1 MNWPVDNNDPGC
13 ETGLARAITS
23 MQKPNKHYRVLVFNQ
38 CEARL
43 QYLARTGHSL
53 HIVPPQHNI
62 EKRWRSGL
70 WPLPATVIETDRAAS
85 AEEARA
91 GGYDMAFCQT
101 IADLVVARQWELPVL
116 WAPLGL
122 LGADGRA
129 LYERLCI
136 DLADV
141 HIVFASQRQ
150 RESWGLDGAII
161 GPGIDIDD
169 WVPGTGAVAE
179 VLYCGDAE
187 RQGVLAGLPVCVL
200 DPHCAD
206 ALELLQ
212 SRRVMFSNRI
222 EGAGDGEDE
231 WVLAA
236 MAAGVPVVS
245 AAPATELAIDGH
257 NGFASLDYRYLR
269 ERLRATLAE
278 PKMAAEL
285 GRNARQT
292 VVERYPL
299 CDRIAEWNV
308 VIAACVAGTAGFVP
322 PQKVVPKVS
331 VALAVCGRAEKT
343 EDSLMALVRNTADDP
358 AYEVLVIDNAS
369 CDGTHYLLHAFEG
382 DLRVHYNDDNV
393 GLARACNQAAA
404 LAQGEYLVFLAQGAV
419 PEPEWLVEMVRL
431 AETDPSIGIVGARL
445 QDPVTGEVQC
455 VGIEFVDGAPAPVRR
470 AVAAIEPSVA
480 AVGDR
485 DMVSGACMLI
495 RRSLFAELDGFD
507 DSGFKNLEDVDLCL
521 RARER
526 GWRIVYC
533 PTSVVAWGVDVEA
546 TATEETLRFFGM
558 RWQGVIASREEETA
572 PRFRGNWE
580 GPFLVYSSIA
590 AVNREMVAALL
601 DEGRCDLGLLQS
613 EPDQIAASKFESSFD
628 AVVKRLSQPLDENPD
643 FHLRHYWPPDF
654 SRPQSGKLVVM
665 QPWEF
670 GRIPREWVEP
680 IRDNV
685 DQIWAYTN
693 YVRDCYVASGIDP
706 DLIEVVR
713 LGVDIE
719 RFKPGLAPL
728 ELPTEKSF
736 KWLYVGGTVH
746 RKGIDHLLEAYR
758 GAFDPADDVCLV
770 IKDIGTRTFYQ
781 NQHAGEA
788 IRALQN
794 DVSCPEILYITE
806 DLPDADMPRLYATCD
821 ALVHP
826 YRGEGFGLPVAEAM
840 ACALPVVVTAGGACD
855 DFCDEETAYMISS
868 ERVPIVFPD
877 GTEFAGQAWL
887 LEPDTEAL
895 VAQMRRVYANSG
907 EARARGRRAAARIAD
922 NFTWRHAA
930 LDAVA
935 ALDKLLP
942 GKSVASAPLEPMAKV
957 QIQPAAAEPLPQV
970 ALVTMGSTS
979 AEVAAAIAA
988 ELSAEVIAIRD
999 EEGAAKWGAR
1009 LDEVWSAAQGD
1020 LLIFL
1025 GEGIEVDA
1033 ADVQQLV
1040 ERLQRQPDAG
1050 LAVPQALAAS
1060 EEADI
1065 AEEGLWIFRRQA
1077 LAAIG
1082 GFDHSFG
1089 SAAALAEA
1097 GRLLD
1102 RQDWPMIRVAECA
1115 IRGTY
1120 SPLGADCAAEFAA
1133 VRHLANGDRWRAL
1146 AADDAA
1152 LEAYRQAV
1160 AAKGDFVE
1168 SIVVLSALLLEMGRA
1183 AEAADNLERLV
1194 ALDQTSFQAY
1204 NYLGLA
1210 RYQAGEVETA
1220 RMHMLRAVKLNP
1232 THVETLVNLAVL
1244 EWEQDRAA
1252 EAIGYLEQAAE
1263 FEPDNRD
1270 VIVNTGII
1278 HAQLG
1283 NPTAGID
1290 LLRDYLE
1297 LNPRD
1302 GDAAAAL
1309 ADILIQCGELAAARQ
1324 LAEALL
1330 ALDPQYPAV
1339 QAILERI
1346 RGQEKE

>member
-1 MNWPVDNNDPGC
+1 MDGPVDSNDTGC
-13 ETGLARAITS
+13 ETGRARAITS
-23 MQKPNKHYRVLVFNQ
+23 MQKPNEHYRVLVFNQ

-53 HIVPPQHNI
+53 HVVPPQHNP

-70 WPLPATVIETDRAAS
+70 WPLPDAVVETDRAAA
-85 AEEARA
+85 AEGARVGA
-91 GGYDMAFCQT
+91 YDMAFCQT
-101 IADLVVARQWELPVL
+101 VADLVVSRQWGLPAL
-116 WAPLGL
+116 WSPLGL
-122 LGADGRA
+122 LGADGGA
-129 LYERLCI
+129 LCEQFYP
-136 DLADV
+136 DLAGA

-161 GPGIDIDD
+161 GPGIEPDD
-169 WVPGTGAVAE
+169 WALGTGAVAE
-179 VLYCGDAE
+179 VLHCGAAD
-187 RQGVLAGLPVCVL
+187 RQGVLAGLPTRVF

-212 SRRVMFSNRI
+212 SRRVLFSARI
-222 EGAGDGEDE
+222 EGAGAGDDE

-236 MAAGVPVVS
+236 MAAGVPIVS
-245 AAPATELAIDGH
+245 AAPATEFAVEGQ

-269 ERLRATLAE
+269 ERLRAMLAE
-278 PKMAAEL
+278 PELAAEL
-285 GRNARQT
+285 GRNARQM
-292 VVERYPL
+292 VVERHPL
-299 CDRIAEWNV
+299 CNRIAEWNA
-308 VIAACVAGTAGFVP
+308 VIAACAAGKAGFVP
-322 PQKVVPKVS
+322 PREAGPKVS
-331 VALAVCGRAEKT
+331 VALAVCGGAEKT
-343 EDSLMALVRNTADDP
+343 EDSLIALAQNTADDP

-369 CDGTHYLLHAFEG
+369 RDWTHYLLHAFEG
-382 DLRVHYNDDNV
+382 DLRVHYNDDKAN
-393 GLARACNQAAA
+393 LARVCNQAAA
-404 LAQGEYLVFLAQGAV
+404 LAQGEYLVFLAQGAA
-419 PEPEWLVEMVRL
+419 PQPEWLAEMVRL

-445 QDPVTGEVQC
+445 QHPVTGAVQC
-455 VGIEFVDGAPAPVRR
+455 VGIEVVDGAPAPVRC
-470 AVAAIEPSVA
+470 AVAAIDPSVA

-485 DMVSGACMLI
+485 DIVSGACMLV

-507 DSGFKNLEDVDLCL
+507 DGGFDGLEDADLCL

-533 PTSVVAWGVDVEA
+533 PTSVVMGSADGETA
-546 TATEETLRFFGM
+546 ATEEALRLFGT
-558 RWQGVIASREEETA
+558 RWQGVAAGGEDEAA
-572 PRFRGNWE
+572 PQLRGNWE
-580 GPFLVYSSIA
+580 GPFLVYSSLA

-601 DEGRCDLGLLQS
+601 AAGRCDLGLLPS
-613 EPDQIAASKFESSFD
+613 EPDQIAAAEFDSRLD
-628 AVVKRLSQPLDENPD
+628 AVVERLGQPLDGNPD

-654 SRPQSGKLVVM
+654 SRPPSGKLVVM

-680 IRDNV
+680 ICENV

-693 YVRDCYVASGIDP
+693 YIRDCYIASGIDP
-706 DLIEVVR
+706 GLIEVVR
-713 LGVDIE
+713 LGVDTE

-728 ELPTEKSF
+728 ELPTEKTF

-758 GAFDPADDVCLV
+758 RAFDPAADVCLV

-794 DVSCPEILYITE
+794 DPSCPEILYITE
-806 DLPDADMPRLYATCD
+806 DLPDADVPRLYAACD

-855 DFCDEETAYMISS
+855 DFCDEETAYMVSA
-868 ERVPIVFPD
+868 ERVPVVFPD

-895 VAQMRRVYANSG
+895 VAQMRRVCADRG
-907 EARARGRRAAARIAD
+907 AARARGRRAAARIAG

-930 LDAVA
+930 LDALA

-942 GKSVASAPLEPMAKV
+942 GKGVATAPLEPAATAP
-957 QIQPAAAEPLPQV
+957 IQPAAAEPLPPV

-988 ELSAEVIAIRD
+988 GLGAEVIAVGG
-999 EEGAAKWGAR
+999 EEGVADWGAR
-1009 LDEVWSAAQGD
+1009 LDGVWSAAPGD

-1033 ADVQQLV
+1033 AGVQQLV
-1040 ERLQRQPDAG
+1040 ESLQRQPDAG
-1050 LAVPQALAAS
+1050 LAVPQAPAAA
-1060 EEADI
+1060 EGADI
-1065 AEEGLWIFRRQA
+1065 AAEGLWVFRRQA

-1102 RQDWPMIRVAECA
+1102 RQGWPMIRVAECA
-1115 IRGTY
+1115 IGGIY

-1133 VRHLANGDRWRAL
+1133 VRHLATGDQWRAL

-1160 AAKGDFVE
+1160 AAKGNFVE
-1168 SIVVLSALLLEMGRA
+1168 PIVVLSALLMEMGRA
-1183 AEAADNLERLV
+1183 AEAADYLERLV
-1194 ALDQTSFQAY
+1194 ALDQASFQAH

-1210 RYQAGEVETA
+1210 RYQAGEVEVA
-1220 RMHMLRAVKLNP
+1220 RMHMLRAVELNP
-1232 THVETLVNLAVL
+1232 TYVETLVNLAVL

-1270 VIVNTGII
+1270 VIVNTGIM
-1278 HAQLG
+1278 HAQSG
-1283 NPTAGID
+1283 NPAAGIG

-1297 LNPRD
+1297 HNPRD

-1330 ALDPQYPAV
+1330 ALDPQYPAA

-1346 RGQEKE
+1346 RGQEEE